1 MSLAIAETFWIGVVA
16 TTFAFVAAIFMRE
29 LPLRRT
35 MGHAPATAAV
45 GDGTGAHG
53 ERPSPVPAAD

>member
-16 TTFAFVAAIFMRE
+16 TAFAFVAAIFMRE

-35 MGHAPATAAV
+35 LGAAAPATDDDDSAAR
-45 GDGTGAHG
+45 AK
-53 ERPSPVPAAD
+53 RRSALPVTD